1 MGMSGRPRRTF
12 TVLIR
17 VATKELKCMMSN
29 KVKQY
34 TERYSPIHIHKYLTE
49 IHELNN
55 LAKSWIVT
63 VIYFF
68 FIYYYLE
75 GYNVVFSVAFP

>member
-34 TERYSPIHIHKYLTE
+34 TQRYSPIHIHKYLTE

-55 LAKSWIVT
+55 LAKSWKQIQEHL
-63 VIYFF
+63 FGHGADE
-68 FIYYYLE
+68 L
-75 GYNVVFSVAFP
+75 

>member
-17 VATKELKCMMSN
+17 VATKELKCMTSN
-29 KVKQY
+29 KVKRY
-34 TERYSPIHIHKYLTE
+34 TQRCSPIHVHKYLIE

-55 LAKSWIVT
+55 LAKSWKPIQGNL
-63 VIYFF
+63 FGHGADE
-68 FIYYYLE
+68 L
-75 GYNVVFSVAFP
+75 